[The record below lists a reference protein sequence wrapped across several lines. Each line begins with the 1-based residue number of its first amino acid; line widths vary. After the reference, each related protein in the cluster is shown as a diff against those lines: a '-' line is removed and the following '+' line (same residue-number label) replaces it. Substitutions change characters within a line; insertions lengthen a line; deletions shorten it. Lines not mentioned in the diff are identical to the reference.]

1 MTETTTQRVFPTDPK
16 EVAKETLRLIRL
28 NWDRFDMGTW
38 CALGPEDEVEP
49 NGDFC
54 GTTMCSA
61 GWTVYAAGWKI
72 KNVLAR
78 FGEGGEWVAMAVSP
92 VDGREYN
99 IPEAAREILDLR
111 ADQTFW
117 FASEETALDRLQAI
131 ADGHPVSNYR
141 GHEVF

>member
-1 MTETTTQRVFPTDPK
+1 MEKTAEQVFPTDPK

-49 NGDFC
+49 GGDFC

-61 GWTVYAAGWKI
+61 GWTVHAAGWKI
-72 KNVLAR
+72 KNVPAR
-78 FGEGGEWVAMAVSP
+78 FGAEGELIAMAISPVGGE
-92 VDGREYN
+92 EYS
-99 IPEAAREILDLR
+99 IPEAARKILDLR

-117 FASEETALDRLQAI
+117 FASEETAINRLQAV
-131 ADGHPVSNYR
+131 ADGHPASNYS
-141 GHEVF
+141 GMEGW